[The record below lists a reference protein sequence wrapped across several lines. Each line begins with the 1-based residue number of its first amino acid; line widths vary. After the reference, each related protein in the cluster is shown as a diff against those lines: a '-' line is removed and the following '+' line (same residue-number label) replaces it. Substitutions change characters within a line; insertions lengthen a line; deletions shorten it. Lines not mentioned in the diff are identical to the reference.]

1 MSKRNGVSFFPSL
14 IFFPWSR
21 RRDATRGVAH
31 RDRTTFVPLHAESFR
46 SLRERYWDFLYFFV
60 QQTDLR
66 ESMRGKYK
74 RDSIFTVGFFSSREL
89 VQEANTTPTLKLN
102 ENKKK

>member
-1 MSKRNGVSFFPSL
+1 
-14 IFFPWSR
+14 
-21 RRDATRGVAH
+21 
-31 RDRTTFVPLHAESFR
+31 
-46 SLRERYWDFLYFFV
+46 
-60 QQTDLR
+60 
-66 ESMRGKYK
+66 MRGKYK